1 MSSTLSALY
10 HATSSGKC
18 RVCVTS
24 LFHLHGVCA
33 GTDAGL
39 PVEIHFCMFK
49 NGLLISQQVAV
60 IDEFCVEDSSIKN
73 NIFCGENAWT
83 QHHICGKGVTLI
95 NDLLIATHQWST
107 NS

>member
-1 MSSTLSALY
+1 MSSTLSVLY

-39 PVEIHFCMFK
+39 PVESHFCMFK
-49 NGLLISQQVAV
+49 NGLLISQQVEIWV
-60 IDEFCVEDSSIKN
+60 ISMGTSGAASGSN
-73 NIFCGENAWT
+73 
-83 QHHICGKGVTLI
+83 
-95 NDLLIATHQWST
+95 
-107 NS
+107 